1 MVLGG
6 GACCAMIITIAVLV
20 GVSFHVIQPNYVGFD
35 YSGLS
40 LTVDK
45 TTLWTEGRHMT
56 GPNHQFYVFPTTEQ
70 TVQLNAP
77 GRTKDGLDM
86 TYDVSFQYLLKADTE
101 SLFELYQ
108 MFGIPNFESTDLA
121 AEGDADAGDD
131 EIRRLKEDDEDEGE
145 GETDK
150 DGGVTDGKDEKANN
164 IASSANYESA
174 VIAMATSALS
184 QATGKYTAF
193 QCVKNYES
201 LWLTMQEAVADKLGA
216 FHMVVNRLQLLDIT
230 LPQEFKDAVDAT
242 TVAEQEATSLTYQK
256 VSADITAQANIEQAK
271 INAELT
277 LYQAN
282 HNADGIHATGQAK
295 AEAIAKQLA
304 EEAATFEVVQ
314 QTFETNV
321 WEGSDTDAQRQQQLI
336 TYIWLESLKA
346 TSAGHMVYN
355 VDKPN
360 AMKMA

>member
-1 MVLGG
+1 
-6 GACCAMIITIAVLV
+6 MI
-20 GVSFHVIQPNYVGFD
+20 
-35 YSGLS
+35 
-40 LTVDK
+40 
-45 TTLWTEGRHMT
+45 
-56 GPNHQFYVFPTTEQ
+56 
-70 TVQLNAP
+70 AP
-77 GRTKDGLDM
+77 RR
-86 TYDVSFQYLLKADTE
+86 YDVSFQYLLKADTE

-121 AEGDADAGDD
+121 AEGDADVDD
-131 EIRRLKEDDEDEGE
+131 KIRRLKEEDE

-201 LWLTMQEAVADKLGA
+201 LSLAMQDAVADKLGA

-271 INAELT
+271 INAKLT
-277 LYQAN
+277 LYQATN
-282 HNADGIHATGQAK
+282 TANGILATGEAK
-295 AEAIAKQLA
+295 AKAIAKQLA
-304 EEAATFEVVQ
+304 EEAATFKVVQ
-314 QTFETNV
+314 NSFETNV
-321 WEGSDTDAQRQQQLI
+321 WGIGDDEAARQKQLI

-360 AMKMA
+360 ELKMET

>member
-1 MVLGG
+1 
-6 GACCAMIITIAVLV
+6 MI
-20 GVSFHVIQPNYVGFD
+20 
-35 YSGLS
+35 
-40 LTVDK
+40 
-45 TTLWTEGRHMT
+45 
-56 GPNHQFYVFPTTEQ
+56 
-70 TVQLNAP
+70 AP
-77 GRTKDGLDM
+77 RR
-86 TYDVSFQYLLKADTE
+86 YDVSFQYLLKADTE

-121 AEGDADAGDD
+121 AEGDADVDD
-131 EIRRLKEDDEDEGE
+131 KIRRLKEEDE

-201 LWLTMQEAVADKLGA
+201 LSLAMQDAVADKLGA

-271 INAELT
+271 INAKLT
-277 LYQAN
+277 LYQATN
-282 HNADGIHATGQAK
+282 TANGILATGEAK
-295 AEAIAKQLA
+295 AKAIAKQLA
-304 EEAATFEVVQ
+304 EEAATFKVVQ
-314 QTFETNV
+314 NSFETNV
-321 WEGSDTDAQRQQQLI
+321 WGIGDDEAARQVWSSAKVPRLPRLAPPSASSPLASLRSPPFLTPLHSQLI
-336 TYIWLESLKA
+336 RRLSETIDHVHLAREPQGHQRWTYGLQRRQAE
-346 TSAGHMVYN
+346 
-355 VDKPN
+355 
-360 AMKMA
+360 